1 MRYLKTAVATK
12 QLSMSWAIGESD
24 KFASTD
30 CDLVVFWRG
39 LRITIT
45 KGYGTDGASI
55 PKAAWSIIGHPWQA
69 YLPAAIPHDALY
81 NSELLPRFAADL
93 CFHDLMESL
102 HVVNP
107 IRLHAMFYAV
117 RYLGWWGWLWR
128 TDEQREEARRHL
140 KIEFSLQ
147 LLEEDG

>member
-1 MRYLKTAVATK
+1 MPRSLKTAVATP
-12 QLSMSWAIGESD
+12 QISLVWAIGKPD
-24 KFASTD
+24 DTAQTD
-30 CDLVVFWRG
+30 CDLVVYWRG

-45 KGYGTDGASI
+45 RGYSTDGASI
-55 PKAAWSIIGHPWQA
+55 PKPAWSIIGHPWQA
-69 YLPAAIPHDALY
+69 YLPAAIPHDILY

-93 CFHDLMESL
+93 CFHDLMKSL
-102 HVVNP
+102 HVSP

-128 TDEQREEARRHL
+128 TDKQREEAREHL

-147 LLEEDG
+147 LLEEAG